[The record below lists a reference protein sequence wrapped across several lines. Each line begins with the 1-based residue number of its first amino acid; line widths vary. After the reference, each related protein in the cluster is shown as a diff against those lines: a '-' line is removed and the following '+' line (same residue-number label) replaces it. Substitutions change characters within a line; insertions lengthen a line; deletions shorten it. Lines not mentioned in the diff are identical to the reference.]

1 MDTPLRTLVNGCCI
15 REGSGHHPTPP
26 VRAPPTGVLP
36 GQRLLQQGSSIR
48 WNPVSAPRSGI
59 PWATAVLPFSSFAG
73 PAVDVTAAFD
83 DMEDIPVISFLFAIY
98 LFISLTFFCPAGD
111 FPLQGFVCDVT
122 LFLKYLCMKN
132 SLYSYLFTCPTS
144 VGPLFSLYNNSRLRL
159 CYCIYRARL
168 SRLSLFLFVCVI
180 VGLPERS

>member
-1 MDTPLRTLVNGCCI
+1 M
-15 REGSGHHPTPP
+15 
-26 VRAPPTGVLP
+26 
-36 GQRLLQQGSSIR
+36 
-48 WNPVSAPRSGI
+48 SAPRSGI

-144 VGPLFSLYNNSRLRL
+144 VGLLFSLFITTRVYD
-159 CYCIYRARL
+159 CVTVFTARACRA
-168 SRLSLFLFVCVI
+168 SPSFYLFV
-180 VGLPERS
+180 